1 MRIATWAIDDFY
13 PQYYTDFMNNPAL
26 KQIAVIASLG
36 MTLTLNALA
45 TLLPINNLSTGEIS
59 DMFPV
64 RFTPAGYVFSIWSVI
79 YLGLIIYAIYQALPA
94 QRNNP
99 RLQSV
104 AWPFVLSNIAN
115 SLWILA
121 WHYLQ
126 ITLSLMIMLLLFAT
140 LLHIYHHL
148 GTGRFAVERKEAL
161 AVRVPFSIYLGW
173 ITVATVANTT
183 ITLYNLGWQQGAA
196 FWASVAIIVGLV
208 VGLMVLRRRQD
219 IAYTAV
225 LVWAFIGIAV
235 AQWSS
240 QLVAWTALGAAT
252 ILLVMI
258 ILQLPNRT
266 EPQAVIRT

>member
-1 MRIATWAIDDFY
+1 MSCVIKH
-13 PQYYTDFMNNPAL
+13 YTKLMNNPML

-45 TLLPINNLSTGEIS
+45 NTLPINGLSTGDIS

-64 RFTPAGYVFSIWSVI
+64 RFTPAGYVFSIWGII

-94 QRNNP
+94 QRDNT
-99 RLQSV
+99 RLQSI
-104 AWPFVLSNIAN
+104 AWPFVVSNVAN

-126 ITLSLMIMLLLFAT
+126 ITLSLLIMLLLFAT

-148 GTGRFAVERKEAL
+148 GTGRFAVERTEAL
-161 AVRVPFSIYLGW
+161 AVRMPFSIYLGW

-208 VGLMVLRRRQD
+208 IGLMVLRRRQD
-219 IAYTAV
+219 IVYTAV
-225 LVWAFIGIAV
+225 LAWAFIGIAV
-235 AQWSS
+235 AQWSA
-240 QLVAWTALGAAT
+240 QLVAWTAIVAAAV
-252 ILLVMI
+252 LLVMI
-258 ILQLPNRT
+258 ILRLPNRT